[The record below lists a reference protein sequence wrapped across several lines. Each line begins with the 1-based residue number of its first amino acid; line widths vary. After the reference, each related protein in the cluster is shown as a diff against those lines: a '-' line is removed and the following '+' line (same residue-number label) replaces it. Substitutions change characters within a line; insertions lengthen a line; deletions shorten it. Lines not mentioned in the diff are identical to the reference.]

1 MQHDRKK
8 KRDPNDGTKGN
19 NVHTGEYVDVRDM
32 EKVHAQILA
41 DKTERM
47 RIEGL
52 ERYTGIAGNIVRRP
66 RILGAFKPDTLK
78 EMLEEAGYDVKS
90 LGKGRLKGIAFEDGG
105 GYRINFGVDGYM
117 QYHPKRF
124 SRHGGE
130 YYKISTGTTKTKRY
144 LIEGKL
150 LEERK

>member
-66 RILGAFKPDTLK
+66 RILGAFIMKPISSPAITSIAVRNVWCSQT
-78 EMLEEAGYDVKS
+78 MAPFIIP
-90 LGKGRLKGIAFEDGG
+90 GIIMSILSNYTD
-105 GYRINFGVDGYM
+105 RRS
-117 QYHPKRF
+117 K
-124 SRHGGE
+124 
-130 YYKISTGTTKTKRY
+130 
-144 LIEGKL
+144 
-150 LEERK
+150 